1 MLAAGL
7 LRMSA
12 VPVNQAKVGICL
24 SEWRL
29 PAVSKF
35 AGCGFHVSS
44 SNAQLALLL
53 LLLLLLSR
61 RPCVQGHLGRTY
73 SGCEGDIT

>member
-7 LRMSA
+7 LLISA

-29 PAVSKF
+29 PAVSQF

-44 SNAQLALLL
+44 SNAQLAL

-73 SGCEGDIT
+73 SGCKGDIT